1 MVVDSTAV
9 LLPERPTQ
17 VNVRSVITDR
27 SMIKREMARA
37 RDVGLLSVI
46 AFDSKS
52 NYLKER
58 EKKIKVTH
66 EIRGN
71 VTKPSTIETLKGNLS
86 GKYLH
91 YQRSCRRAPNVYL
104 AVVIQSRHTP
114 IQRYYQRVDES

>member
-37 RDVGLLSVI
+37 RDVGLLSVM

-52 NYLKER
+52 NYIFQKSER
-58 EKKIKVTH
+58 KREIFKNVPN

-71 VTKPSTIETLKGNLS
+71 VEMTIKN
-86 GKYLH
+86 
-91 YQRSCRRAPNVYL
+91 
-104 AVVIQSRHTP
+104 HT
-114 IQRYYQRVDES
+114 E